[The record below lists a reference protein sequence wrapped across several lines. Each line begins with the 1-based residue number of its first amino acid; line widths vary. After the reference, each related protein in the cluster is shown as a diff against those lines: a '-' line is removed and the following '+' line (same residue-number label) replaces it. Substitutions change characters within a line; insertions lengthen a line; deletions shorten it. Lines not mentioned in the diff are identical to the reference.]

1 MIRKFL
7 ISVIKVQ
14 LNFDIISKIIN
25 LIYKLNLQKLIR
37 LEHKEN
43 LDKTVETI
51 TTCYHCG
58 DECPDN
64 SIRLNEKVFCCNG
77 CKTVYELLNENNL
90 CDYYSID
97 KNPGSTRKH
106 YSKRNYDFLD
116 DDDLRKKLVD
126 FSNDVKTNVT
136 FDIPQMHCSSCIWIL
151 ENLYNLDAGII
162 SSKVNF
168 LQKKLFI
175 TYLERTTS
183 LKKIVELL
191 DSIGYEPLLNLEGK
205 QEEKSKSEYK
215 SLYYKIGIAGFSFGN
230 IMLLSFPEYLS
241 INVAQHEELK
251 KIFAVLN
258 IILSL
263 PVFFYSSIDYFISAW
278 KGLRKRIVNID
289 VPLALGIFVLFLRS
303 IIDIV
308 FMNGAG
314 FLDSLSGL
322 VFFLLIGKLFQSKT
336 YETLNFERNYK
347 SYFPIAVT
355 IKKENQETTIPV
367 EKLKIGERIIVRNN
381 ELIAADSILIK
392 GNANID
398 YSFVT
403 GEAIPVER
411 KNGEMIYAG
420 GKQIG
425 SAIEIETIK
434 EVSQSYLTQ
443 LWNSK
448 AFKKDGIS
456 EESGITSFSN
466 VISKYFTFGVI
477 ILSVSAGIIWSVDA
491 TLAFNAVTAVLI
503 VACPCALA
511 ISTPFTLGNT
521 LRIFGKNRLYLK
533 HNHIVE
539 ALASI
544 DTVVFDKTGTI
555 TENGTANVSFVGN
568 ELSDEDI
575 ILIYSAVKNS
585 THPLSIAIADY
596 FKSQKTYPAANYI
609 EETGKGIYA
618 EINGY
623 LLRIGSKNFVNAN
636 STDEIVST
644 NVFVSI
650 NNKIL
655 GYFEITNKYR
665 EGLKELISS
674 LERNY
679 ELALLSGDNEGE
691 KANLKN
697 FFGNDNELHFHQS
710 PHDKL
715 NFIESLQK
723 KGKKV
728 LMFGDGLN
736 DAGALKQSNIGLSIS
751 DNTNNF
757 SPACDGILDSK
768 SFNRIKDFIAFSK
781 TSKKIIVASFI
792 LSFVYNII
800 GLSYAFSGTLSPLIA
815 AILMPI
821 SSISAVVF
829 TTLSVNISAKRKG
842 LL

>member
-1 MIRKFL
+1 MEQKEL
-7 ISVIKVQ
+7 LEKKV
-14 LNFDIISKIIN
+14 DT
-25 LIYKLNLQKLIR
+25 
-37 LEHKEN
+37 
-43 LDKTVETI
+43 KTA
-51 TTCYHCG
+51 CYHCG

-64 SIRLNEKVFCCNG
+64 SIRLNDKVFCCNG
-77 CKTVYELLNENNL
+77 CKTVFELLDENNL

-97 KNPGSTRKH
+97 KNPGATRKH
-106 YSKRNYDFLD
+106 YSKRNFDFLD
-116 DDDLRKKLVD
+116 DNDLRKKLID
-126 FSNDVKTNVT
+126 FSNDVKTNIT

-151 ENLYNLDAGII
+151 ENLYTLDSGII

-175 TYLERTTS
+175 TYLEKTTS

-205 QEEKSKSEYK
+205 QEEKSNSEYK
-215 SLYYKIGIAGFSFGN
+215 NLYYKIGIAGFCFGN

-241 INVAQHEELK
+241 INVTQHDELK
-251 KIFAVLN
+251 KIFALIN

-263 PVFFYSSIDYFISAW
+263 PVFFYSSSDYFISAW

-303 IIDIV
+303 VIDIV
-308 FMNGAG
+308 FLNGAG

-355 IKKENQETTIPV
+355 IKKGNQETTIPV
-367 EKLKIGERIIVRNN
+367 EKLHVGERIIVRNN
-381 ELIAADSILIK
+381 ELIPADSILIK
-392 GNANID
+392 GNAKID

-411 KNGEMIYAG
+411 KNGDMIYAG

-425 SAIEIETIK
+425 SALEIETIK

-448 AFKKDGIS
+448 AFKKVGIS

-477 ILSVSAGIIWSVDA
+477 VLSIIAGIIWRADS

-511 ISTPFTLGNT
+511 ISTPFTLGNA

-533 HNHIVE
+533 NNHIVE

-555 TENGTANVSFVGN
+555 TENGTANINFVGN
-568 ELSDEDI
+568 DLSNEEKI
-575 ILIYSAVKNS
+575 IIKSAVINS
-585 THPLSIAIADY
+585 THPLSIAIAGY
-596 FKSQKTYPAANYI
+596 FKSQKAYPATYYI
-609 EETGKGIYA
+609 EEAGKGIYA
-618 EINGY
+618 EINDSII
-623 LLRIGSKNFVNAN
+623 RIGSKNFVNAK

-650 NNKIL
+650 NNEVL

-665 EGLKELISS
+665 EGLTELISS
-674 LERNY
+674 LENNY

-736 DAGALKQSNIGLSIS
+736 DAGALKQSNIGISIS

-768 SFNRIKDFIAFSK
+768 SFNRIKDFISFSK

-829 TTLSVNISAKRKG
+829 TTLSVNISAMKKG

>member
-1 MIRKFL
+1 LEQKEL
-7 ISVIKVQ
+7 LEKKVGT
-14 LNFDIISKIIN
+14 
-25 LIYKLNLQKLIR
+25 
-37 LEHKEN
+37 
-43 LDKTVETI
+43 KTA
-51 TTCYHCG
+51 CYHCG
-58 DECPDN
+58 DDCPDE
-64 SIRLNEKVFCCNG
+64 SIALNEKVFCCNG
-77 CKTVYELLNENNL
+77 CKTVFELLDENNL
-90 CDYYSID
+90 CNYYTID
-97 KNPGSTRKH
+97 KNPGLTRKYH
-106 YSKRNYDFLD
+106 TKRNYDFLD
-116 DDDLRKKLVD
+116 DADLRLKLID

-151 ENLYNLDAGII
+151 ENLYNLDSGVI

-175 TYLERTTS
+175 TYLEKTTS

-191 DSIGYEPLLNLEGK
+191 DSIGYEPLLNLEDK
-205 QEEKSKSEYK
+205 KEEKVRSEYK
-215 SLYYKIGIAGFSFGN
+215 SLYYKIGIAGFCFGN

-241 INVAQHEELK
+241 INVIQHEELK
-251 KIFAVLN
+251 KIFAILN

-263 PVFFYSSIDYFISAW
+263 PVFFYSSSDYFISAW

-289 VPLALGIFVLFLRS
+289 VPLALGILVLFLRS
-303 IIDIV
+303 VIDIT
-308 FMNGAG
+308 FLNGPG
-314 FLDSLSGL
+314 FLDSLAGL
-322 VFFLLIGKLFQSKT
+322 IFFLLIGKLFQNKT

-355 IKKENQETTIPV
+355 VNKGNKETTIPV
-367 EKLKIGERIIVRNN
+367 EKLVVGERIIVRNN
-381 ELIAADSILIK
+381 ELIPADSILIK
-392 GNANID
+392 GSGNID

-420 GKQIG
+420 GKQVG

-448 AFKKDGIS
+448 AFRK
-456 EESGITSFSN
+456 ESINEQKGITSFSN
-466 VISKYFTFGVI
+466 IVSKYFTFGI
-477 ILSVSAGIIWSVDA
+477 IALSVIAGIIWSSNL

-511 ISTPFTLGNT
+511 LSTPFTLGNT
-521 LRIFGKNRLYLK
+521 LRIFGKNKLYLK
-533 HNHIVE
+533 HTHVVE

-544 DTVVFDKTGTI
+544 DTIVFDKTGTI
-555 TENGTANVSFVGN
+555 TENGAANVDFIGK
-568 ELSDEDI
+568 ELSREELV
-575 ILIYSAVKNS
+575 LIKSTVRNS
-585 THPLSIAIADY
+585 THPLSLAV
-596 FKSQKTYPAANYI
+596 FNYI
-609 EETGKGIYA
+609 IEEKTIHPDEYSEEPAKGITA
-618 EINGY
+618 RFDGNVV
-623 LLRIGSKNFVNAN
+623 RIGSKHFVDAQN
-636 STDEIVST
+636 SEDNLTT
-644 NVFVSI
+644 KVFISI
-650 NNKIL
+650 NDEPL
-655 GYFEITNKYR
+655 GYFDVTNKYR
-665 EGLKELISS
+665 EGLSELISS
-674 LERNY
+674 LENNY
-679 ELALLSGDNEGE
+679 NLALLSGDNEGE
-691 KANLKN
+691 KENLRK
-697 FFGNDNELHFHQS
+697 FFGNDNELHFRQS

-715 NFIESLQK
+715 SFVEELQK

-728 LMFGDGLN
+728 LMLGDGLN

-751 DNTNNF
+751 DDTNNF

-792 LSFVYNII
+792 LSFVYNVI
-800 GLSYAFSGTLSPLIA
+800 GLSFAFSGTLSPLVA
-815 AILMPI
+815 AILMPV